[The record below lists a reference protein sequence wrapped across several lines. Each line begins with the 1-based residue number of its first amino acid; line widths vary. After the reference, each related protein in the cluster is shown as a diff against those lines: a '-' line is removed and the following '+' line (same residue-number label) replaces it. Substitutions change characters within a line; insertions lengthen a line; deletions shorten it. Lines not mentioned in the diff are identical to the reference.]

1 MNSLKVTYNNQFAG
15 VCDFNSENGKTF
27 FQYSPDFLKSGIELS
42 PLLLPLENRIFEFT
56 GLVPIGK
63 WKLAPAYDLTFAYN
77 PDSFWLRNH
86 NISINGKSSDIAQE
100 DILAVGEKFGIKRCG
115 NIFSD
120 VNEVVQNFKYYAEKW
135 GY

>member
-56 GLVPIGK
+56 GLVPMI
-63 WKLAPAYDLTFAYN
+63 A
-77 PDSFWLRNH
+77 DSLP
-86 NISINGKSSDIAQE
+86 G
-100 DILAVGEKFGIKRCG
+100 
-115 NIFSD
+115 
-120 VNEVVQNFKYYAEKW
+120 
-135 GY
+135 